1 MFDLVFFL
9 SKEEKR
15 KSKSQVKMIVSFIY
29 YHYPV
34 EKVKSLPFIFFL
46 NTQSVLFPCD
56 LSEWFSIFFS
66 VFS

>member
-34 EKVKSLPFIFFL
+34 EKVKSLPFIYFF
-46 NTQSVLFPCD
+46 
-56 LSEWFSIFFS
+56 
-66 VFS
+66 